1 MSKAFRTLGRRMS
14 PSISSTRWPSWASEM
29 ARLMETV
36 VFPSLGCEL
45 LTSKVRGGRSAVE
58 SRTEV
63 RKLRNASASADC
75 WVAST
80 SIRYHRGVVDGRA
93 EVCGFPLASGLL
105 PPYRRYAPFRRPL
118 SDSTAGISASAG
130 RPRNRSTSSEV
141 FKLLSTCSCRK
152 AAPTPRPVP
161 KSTAR
166 TRLSGRFGRAGF
178 FGASA
183 ASTIRMLLAFRPAE
197 TPASLSLCSR
207 PS

>member
-63 RKLRNASASADC
+63 RKLRNDSASADC
-75 WVAST
+75 WVASA

-93 EVCGFPLASGLL
+93 KVCGFPLASGLL
-105 PPYRRYAPFRRPL
+105 PPYRRYTRSEEHTSELQSQSNLVCRLLLEKKKNRRRH
-118 SDSTAGISASAG
+118 STTE
-130 RPRNRSTSSEV
+130 PSTTHV
-141 FKLLSTCSCRK
+141 
-152 AAPTPRPVP
+152 
-161 KSTAR
+161 
-166 TRLSGRFGRAGF
+166 
-178 FGASA
+178 
-183 ASTIRMLLAFRPAE
+183 
-197 TPASLSLCSR
+197 
-207 PS
+207 